1 MTISPCG
8 ADCDTCGHF
17 PAQCAGCAAIAGK
30 VWWLQ
35 YTHAQCC
42 PVYACCVEKKG
53 QRSCKSCTELPCGRF
68 MRDPTISEEENNAHL
83 QTMLQNLKDL

>member
-8 ADCDTCGHF
+8 ADCAACGRF
-17 PAQCAGCAAIAGK
+17 PAQCAGCSAIAGK

-35 YTHAQCC
+35 FANMDCC

-53 QRSCKSCTELPCGRF
+53 PRTCGSCPELPCERF
-68 MRDPTISEEENNAHL
+68 MRDPTVSEEENNAHL
-83 QTMLQNLKDL
+83 QIMLQNLKEL

>member
-8 ADCDTCGHF
+8 ADCDACGHF

-53 QRSCKSCTELPCGRF
+53 QRSCKSCPELPCGRF

>member
-30 VWWLQ
+30 IWWLQ

-53 QRSCKSCTELPCGRF
+53 QRSCKSCPELPCGRF

>member
-8 ADCDTCGHF
+8 ADCDACGHF

-42 PVYACCVEKKG
+42 PV
-53 QRSCKSCTELPCGRF
+53 
-68 MRDPTISEEENNAHL
+68 SEEENNAHL